1 MPKNKFQE
9 VVFTILMCL
18 FMVLAMELYNASLLR
33 DGLSGACVPQ
43 ALSEMRFMLPLCF
56 VTSFF
61 LMDPLAQKIAFSQVA
76 PGLDHPLFVTLVR
89 AGVTVC
95 LMCPSM
101 SFWATLIFHG
111 VSWSFPN
118 GSRPWPVTSLWRF
131 AGRSS
136 SVVLWSGGSS
146 VLCFTPRP
154 LPPALRRRK
163 STTPEEINACS
174 RLSRRRRFFS
184 RMYGINILLS
194 IEPFS

>member
-9 VVFTILMCL
+9 VVFTILMCF

-61 LMDPLAQKIAFSQVA
+61 LMDPLAQKIAFSQVT
-76 PGLDHPLFVTLVR
+76 PGVDHPLFVTLVR

-111 VSWSFPN
+111 VSWSFPAQWLQTVACN
-118 GSRPWPVTSLWRF
+118 FPM
-131 AGRSS
+131 A
-136 SVVLWSGGSS
+136 
-146 VLCFTPRP
+146 LCWQVFFCGP
-154 LPPALRRRK
+154 LVRRIFRTLFHPKTAPACPAEQEQPH
-163 STTPEEINACS
+163 T
-174 RLSRRRRFFS
+174 
-184 RMYGINILLS
+184 
-194 IEPFS
+194 